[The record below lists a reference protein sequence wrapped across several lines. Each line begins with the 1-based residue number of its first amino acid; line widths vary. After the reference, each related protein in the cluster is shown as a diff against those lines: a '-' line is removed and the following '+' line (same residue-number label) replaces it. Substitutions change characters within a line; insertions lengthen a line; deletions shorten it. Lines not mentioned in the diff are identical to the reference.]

1 VVIRSVAR
9 GGARGGSS
17 ISTTRPTRARLIAA
31 LLAFGVGLVV
41 VRLSLDLRTGAL
53 VFVTGTAAVV
63 VLMILAAVLV
73 LAKPHLIGAAQA
85 VLAVFFVSHV
95 LVSGEST
102 WEALGLASL
111 GILLFGELSQ
121 WSIDSRVVG
130 RYEPGLHQS
139 RAVGVAALV
148 ALGLGVITLA
158 AVALGLPTLGD
169 PWAVVAAIAA
179 SLALLVLI
187 TEVTRGASGSSAG
200 QTDTGG

>member
-1 VVIRSVAR
+1 
-9 GGARGGSS
+9 
-17 ISTTRPTRARLIAA
+17 
-31 LLAFGVGLVV
+31 

-102 WEALGLASL
+102 WE
-111 GILLFGELSQ
+111 ELSQ